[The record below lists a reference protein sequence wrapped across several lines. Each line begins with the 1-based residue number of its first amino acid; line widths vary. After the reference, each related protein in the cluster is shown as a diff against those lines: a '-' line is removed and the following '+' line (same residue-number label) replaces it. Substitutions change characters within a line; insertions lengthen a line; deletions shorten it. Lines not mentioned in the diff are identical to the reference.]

1 MRNIKT
7 SPGEIRR
14 NYIQQ
19 YLNQFLRRVH
29 PDLFL
34 SHPKEQLRNS
44 ASLQD
49 LLPLVSHEKHKDKNS
64 PRTVPTNSSAYDTPI
79 KKLVFYFRP
88 KQNAISTGTGGRPR
102 DGATGLG
109 SDTATPLR
117 SVEHMLP
124 VIDLRTTVTNSS
136 GRTRADQSAVE
147 QEIKSWQMVQ
157 SFLDLC
163 RKVEITVKEAHQK
176 DIALHLEQSLKDA
189 EAQQSIRKKRE
200 SVPQKPLSEVFA
212 EELQS
217 SFSGSTGTTPTTPST
232 SSSCLTGSN
241 ALAAHDEL
249 SHIQLGK
256 IGGSAPALDAQLMIQ
271 SNPLLF
277 KSPGLTSTRL
287 NKVVRTWIHWQHE
300 DQQEDGRNQV
310 SEKHEPFRLSNWWRK
325 VPVMVLSSAEE
336 RDEVLKARGESINS
350 GSTKGMLVVDPEMSK
365 QEMVDYIGSSLTRVQ
380 REYKETLR
388 AASPAS
394 VSSDHPPSSPQS
406 VHSPSAEAAS
416 YIERMRAK
424 SFYTGRRNDNPPIL
438 LTHAN
443 EVETNKESTNKRL
456 SFADELQYDGAIEG
470 THSPAGATAPSTVEG
485 YSIYSNIKDGK
496 VSIEHQIEI
505 NVVDL
510 FDVQSNKEISL
521 EEIMDGLRYVM
532 EYRIKG
538 GRFPSL
544 EYDIM
549 RRLADGLLMNMGN
562 VEKKGTFRHALSEE
576 ADVAFQL
583 FGEFLLEVQE
593 FRQAVGEKPVSDL
606 RHALKLDVRCG
617 SGSTLQEQQ
626 SAVALIAL
634 LTSYYPQF
642 SDWKELVKSEGQT
655 AVQKCMRE
663 HADYVKAEK
672 MPEMGG
678 VILAPQALCF
688 DRRIKRCL
696 KMFRTSLETG
706 LPSEAISALQEH
718 YGKNILPQ
726 PPRTSIFKMLL
737 TQFTDF
743 MILLLLAVA
752 ILMGATKEFIPMTVL
767 LIVVVL
773 NAIIGFTQE
782 YKAGKAL
789 DALTKL
795 SVPMAQVLRDGATSM
810 INSEELVP
818 GDIVILEEGESVP
831 ADLRLAEVS
840 QLEIIE
846 SILTGESV
854 AVSKD
859 PKEIKTLT
867 RKLPLGDCKGN
878 AFMST
883 VVAKGRGKGIVVRT
897 GRLTEMGKIS
907 AAITGHTKALTPVQR
922 KLALLGKLLVIFAI
936 VLCAVMAA
944 IKIGGYH
951 HPTGE
956 SLKVALSLAVSV
968 IPEGLVAVVTVTM
981 ALGVR
986 RMAERKAIVRT
997 LPAVETLGSVSYIC
1011 SDKTGT
1017 LTEGKMG
1024 AAELWTSDG
1033 VTYGFT
1039 ESTSLDPNKGDVTLK
1054 TTASPG
1060 ETPQVLG
1067 KTLDKVPAQM
1077 LISLMVSS
1085 LCNNSSV
1092 VRKESDDDM
1101 QKTTVPLPVDPAE
1114 NGYVKDLRDGSD
1126 MVEWKGIGD
1135 PTEVALVV
1143 AAQKAGF
1150 PKSFFHDLGY
1160 SRIFE
1165 QAFDSERKV
1174 MSVVY
1179 KAPLD
1184 NYQQQHFEF
1193 VLAKGA
1199 PEEILNR
1206 CIAHLPHFAPGS
1218 VASPLDILKPSEKE
1232 VSQPITEEIYDYVSQ
1247 AAGRMADEG
1256 LRVLGLAY
1264 KKVKVNG
1271 GGASNDDGVVGD
1283 GLDDVIRVKNQK
1295 EAAPSTYKPTDVD
1308 LMTAAN
1314 VAAHGDDDEEEE
1326 IPPGYAENDL
1336 VFLGL
1341 IGLIDPA
1348 RPGVKESVRICKE
1361 AGITVVMITGDHI
1374 KTASAIAKEL
1384 GILEV
1389 GGRAIKG
1396 EELDLLSEQ
1405 GIAEL
1410 RPFPNVFARVSPDN
1424 KLKLVT
1430 ALQSRGA
1437 SVAMT
1442 GDGVNDAPA
1451 IKAANVGVA
1460 MGIAGTDITKQ
1471 AADIVLANDN
1481 FNTIVEA
1488 VQEGR
1493 RVFDNILKFI
1503 VYLLSCNCAEIF
1515 LFVLC
1520 SSVNYDLPFTVT
1532 MILWANI
1539 IADVPPAMA
1548 LGVEPAE
1555 PGLMSRDPRSQK
1567 RGILTPTSIGI
1578 IIFQSLSM
1586 TLLTFGVYAWADRS
1600 EEHLAYA
1607 HSEAFAFL
1615 TTLQLLQGFLSR
1627 TMRTSVFR
1635 TNILGNRWMIY
1646 GVLVSFVLMIIGIY
1660 TPGFNRVLDL
1670 VPVNGITWAKIA
1682 VGCVIQ
1688 TTLSEMEKLV
1698 LRHTGWTI

>member
-1 MRNIKT
+1 MADPSPPNNDYEDVKEATAPGYNSTPRRDSTNKHLSFAEQNI
-7 SPGEIRR
+7 
-14 NYIQQ
+14 
-19 YLNQFLRRVH
+19 
-29 PDLFL
+29 
-34 SHPKEQLRNS
+34 
-44 ASLQD
+44 
-49 LLPLVSHEKHKDKNS
+49 
-64 PRTVPTNSSAYDTPI
+64 
-79 KKLVFYFRP
+79 
-88 KQNAISTGTGGRPR
+88 
-102 DGATGLG
+102 
-109 SDTATPLR
+109 
-117 SVEHMLP
+117 
-124 VIDLRTTVTNSS
+124 
-136 GRTRADQSAVE
+136 
-147 QEIKSWQMVQ
+147 QEIK
-157 SFLDLC
+157 
-163 RKVEITVKEAHQK
+163 T
-176 DIALHLEQSLKDA
+176 DA
-189 EAQQSIRKKRE
+189 A
-200 SVPQKPLSEVFA
+200 V
-212 EELQS
+212 
-217 SFSGSTGTTPTTPST
+217 PST
-232 SSSCLTGSN
+232 
-241 ALAAHDEL
+241 
-249 SHIQLGK
+249 
-256 IGGSAPALDAQLMIQ
+256 M
-271 SNPLLF
+271 
-277 KSPGLTSTRL
+277 PG
-287 NKVVRTWIHWQHE
+287 VI
-300 DQQEDGRNQV
+300 
-310 SEKHEPFRLSNWWRK
+310 
-325 VPVMVLSSAEE
+325 
-336 RDEVLKARGESINS
+336 
-350 GSTKGMLVVDPEMSK
+350 
-365 QEMVDYIGSSLTRVQ
+365 
-380 REYKETLR
+380 
-388 AASPAS
+388 
-394 VSSDHPPSSPQS
+394 
-406 VHSPSAEAAS
+406 
-416 YIERMRAK
+416 
-424 SFYTGRRNDNPPIL
+424 
-438 LTHAN
+438 
-443 EVETNKESTNKRL
+443 
-456 SFADELQYDGAIEG
+456 
-470 THSPAGATAPSTVEG
+470 PSTAEG
-485 YSIYSNIKDGK
+485 YSIYSNLKDGK
-496 VSIEHQIEI
+496 ASIEHQIDI

-521 EEIMDGLRYVM
+521 EEVMDGLRYVM

-544 EYDIM
+544 DYDIM
-549 RRLADGLLMNMGN
+549 KRLADGLLMNMGHS
-562 VEKKGTFRHALSEE
+562 EKKGRFSQALSEE
-576 ADVAFQL
+576 ANVAFQL

-617 SGSTLQEQQ
+617 AGSTIQEQQ

-634 LTSYYPQF
+634 LTTIYPQF
-642 SDWKELVKSEGQT
+642 SDWKELVKPDGQGD
-655 AVQKCMRE
+655 VHRCMRE
-663 HADYVKAEK
+663 HADFVKAEK

-696 KMFRTSLETG
+696 KMFRTSLESG
-706 LPSEAISALQEH
+706 LPSEAIPALQEH

-726 PPRTSIFKMLL
+726 PPKTSALKMLWAQL
-737 TQFTDF
+737 TDF

-752 ILMGATKEFIPMTVL
+752 VLMAATRDFIPMAVL

-773 NAIIGFTQE
+773 NTIIGFTQE

-795 SVPMAQVLRDGATSM
+795 SVPKAQVLRDGATSM
-810 INSEELVP
+810 IDSEELVP

-854 AVSKD
+854 AVNKD
-859 PKEIKTLT
+859 PREIRTLT

-878 AFMST
+878 AFMAT

-907 AAITGHTKALTPVQR
+907 AAITGHAKVMTPVQR
-922 KLALLGKLLVIFAI
+922 KLAMLGKLLVVFAI
-936 VLCAVMAA
+936 VLCAVMAG
-944 IKIGGYH
+944 IKIGYH
-951 HPTGE
+951 HPVGE

-986 RMAERKAIVRT
+986 RMASRKAIVRT
-997 LPAVETLGSVSYIC
+997 LPAVETLGSVTFIC

-1033 VTYGFT
+1033 TKYGFT
-1039 ESTSLDPNKGDVTLK
+1039 ESTSLDPNKGDVILTS
-1054 TTASPG
+1054 ANG
-1060 ETPQVLG
+1060 EAPQVIG
-1067 KTLDKVPAQM
+1067 KTLDQVPAPM

-1092 VRKESDDDM
+1092 VMKEADPSEP
-1101 QKTTVPLPVDPAE
+1101 TTVPIDIEPEADTEDEKNIVIPGAP
-1114 NGYVKDLRDGSD
+1114 
-1126 MVEWKGIGD
+1126 EWKGIGD

-1150 PKSFFHDLGY
+1150 PKSFFQDLGY
-1160 SRIFE
+1160 TRIYE

-1179 KAPLD
+1179 QAPLD
-1184 NYQQQHFEF
+1184 GNPNDHFEF

-1206 CIAHLPHFAPGS
+1206 CIGYLPTVEPGA
-1218 VASPLDILKPSEKE
+1218 VASPLDILKPGQLDLTQPVTEGFYDHVSEA
-1232 VSQPITEEIYDYVSQ
+1232 S
-1247 AAGRMADEG
+1247 GRMADEG

-1264 KKVKVNG
+1264 KRVLVNG
-1271 GGASNDDGVVGD
+1271 GGAINQGVGD
-1283 GLDDVIRVKNQK
+1283 GLDDINKIKSEK
-1295 EAAPSTYKPTDVD
+1295 EAAPPTHLQTSID
-1308 LMTAAN
+1308 LLTANN
-1314 VAAHGDDDEEEE
+1314 VAQADDDEEEEE
-1326 IPPGYAENDL
+1326 IPPGYMESDF

-1348 RPGVKESVRICKE
+1348 RAGVQESVRICKE

-1384 GILEV
+1384 GILEE

-1405 GIAEL
+1405 AIAEL
-1410 RPFPNVFARVSPDN
+1410 KPFPNVFARVSPDN

-1430 ALQSRGA
+1430 ALQSRGE

-1488 VQEGR
+1488 VEEGR

-1515 LFVLC
+1515 LFLLC
-1520 SSVNYDLPFTVT
+1520 SIVNVDLPFTVT

-1555 PGLMSRDPRSQK
+1555 PGLMSRKPRSPK
-1567 RGILTPTSIGI
+1567 RGILTVTSLSVIL
-1578 IIFQSLSM
+1578 FQSFSM
-1586 TLLTFGVYAWADRS
+1586 MLMTFGVYMWADRS
-1600 EEHLAYA
+1600 PDHLDYA
-1607 HSEAFAFL
+1607 HAEAFTFL

-1627 TMRTSVFR
+1627 TMRTSVFKVR
-1635 TNILGNRWMIY
+1635 FFGNRWMIY
-1646 GVLVSFVLMIIGIY
+1646 GVLISFILMLVGIY
-1660 TPGFNRVLDL
+1660 TPGFNGILNL
-1670 VPVNGITWAKIA
+1670 VPVHGLTWAKVA
-1682 VGCVIQ
+1682 VGCVILVF
-1688 TTLSEMEKLV
+1688 LSEMEKLV
-1698 LRHTGWTI
+1698 LRRTGWTI

>member
-1 MRNIKT
+1 
-7 SPGEIRR
+7 
-14 NYIQQ
+14 
-19 YLNQFLRRVH
+19 
-29 PDLFL
+29 
-34 SHPKEQLRNS
+34 
-44 ASLQD
+44 
-49 LLPLVSHEKHKDKNS
+49 
-64 PRTVPTNSSAYDTPI
+64 
-79 KKLVFYFRP
+79 
-88 KQNAISTGTGGRPR
+88 
-102 DGATGLG
+102 
-109 SDTATPLR
+109 
-117 SVEHMLP
+117 
-124 VIDLRTTVTNSS
+124 
-136 GRTRADQSAVE
+136 
-147 QEIKSWQMVQ
+147 
-157 SFLDLC
+157 
-163 RKVEITVKEAHQK
+163 
-176 DIALHLEQSLKDA
+176 
-189 EAQQSIRKKRE
+189 
-200 SVPQKPLSEVFA
+200 
-212 EELQS
+212 
-217 SFSGSTGTTPTTPST
+217 
-232 SSSCLTGSN
+232 
-241 ALAAHDEL
+241 
-249 SHIQLGK
+249 
-256 IGGSAPALDAQLMIQ
+256 
-271 SNPLLF
+271 
-277 KSPGLTSTRL
+277 
-287 NKVVRTWIHWQHE
+287 
-300 DQQEDGRNQV
+300 
-310 SEKHEPFRLSNWWRK
+310 
-325 VPVMVLSSAEE
+325 
-336 RDEVLKARGESINS
+336 
-350 GSTKGMLVVDPEMSK
+350 
-365 QEMVDYIGSSLTRVQ
+365 
-380 REYKETLR
+380 
-388 AASPAS
+388 
-394 VSSDHPPSSPQS
+394 
-406 VHSPSAEAAS
+406 
-416 YIERMRAK
+416 
-424 SFYTGRRNDNPPIL
+424 
-438 LTHAN
+438 
-443 EVETNKESTNKRL
+443 
-456 SFADELQYDGAIEG
+456 
-470 THSPAGATAPSTVEG
+470 
-485 YSIYSNIKDGK
+485 
-496 VSIEHQIEI
+496 
-505 NVVDL
+505 
-510 FDVQSNKEISL
+510 
-521 EEIMDGLRYVM
+521 M

-544 EYDIM
+544 DYDIM
-549 RRLADGLLMNMGN
+549 KRLADGLLLNMGHYA
-562 VEKKGTFRHALSEE
+562 KKGRFHQSLSEE

-606 RHALKLDVRCG
+606 RHSLKLDVRCG
-617 SGSTLQEQQ
+617 SGSTEQEQQ

-634 LTSYYPQF
+634 LTTIYPQF
-642 SDWKELVKSEGQT
+642 SDWRELVKSESQ
-655 AVQKCMRE
+655 ASVQKCMRE
-663 HADYVKAEK
+663 HADFVKAEK
-672 MPEMGG
+672 MPEMPG

-696 KMFRTSLETG
+696 KMFRTSLDTG
-706 LPSEAISALQEH
+706 LPSEVILTLREH
-718 YGKNILPQ
+718 YGRNVLPQ
-726 PPRTSIFKMLL
+726 PPTTSVFKMIW

-752 ILMGATKEFIPMTVL
+752 VLMAATKDFIPMAVL
-767 LIVVVL
+767 LIVVIL

-795 SVPMAQVLRDGATSM
+795 SVPKAQVLRDGATS
-810 INSEELVP
+810 IVDSEELVP

-854 AVSKD
+854 AVNKD
-859 PKEIKTLT
+859 PREIRTLT

-897 GRLTEMGKIS
+897 GRQTEMGRIS
-907 AAITGHTKALTPVQR
+907 AAITGQGKMLTPVQR
-922 KLALLGKLLVIFAI
+922 KLAMLGKLLVVFAI
-936 VLCAVMAA
+936 VLCAVMAGVRIA
-944 IKIGGYH
+944 YH
-951 HPTGE
+951 PHEVGE
-956 SLKVALSLAVSV
+956 SLKLALSLAVSV

-986 RMAERKAIVRT
+986 RMAARKAIVRT
-997 LPAVETLGSVSYIC
+997 LPAVETLGSVTFIC

-1033 VTYGFT
+1033 SAYGFT

-1054 TTASPG
+1054 AGPG

-1067 KTLDKVPAQM
+1067 KTLNDVPSQM

-1092 VRKESDDDM
+1092 VMKDEIEDDNA
-1101 QKTTVPLPVDPAE
+1101 KTMVNINSE
-1114 NGYVKDLRDGSD
+1114 NNMEPEGAAQSE
-1126 MVEWKGIGD
+1126 VEWKGIGD

-1150 PKSFFHDLGY
+1150 PKAFFQELGY
-1160 SRIFE
+1160 TRIYE

-1184 NYQQQHFEF
+1184 NAGVAGGHYEF

-1206 CIAHLPHFAPGS
+1206 CVSYLPPVAPGAVS
-1218 VASPLDILKPSEKE
+1218 SPLEVLRPSDHDLTKP
-1232 VSQPITEEIYDYVSQ
+1232 VTEEFYDHVSE
-1247 AAGRMADEG
+1247 ASGRMADDG
-1256 LRVLGLAY
+1256 LRVLGLAF

-1271 GGASNDDGVVGD
+1271 GGAPSESVGD
-1283 GLDDVIRVKNQK
+1283 GLDNIDNVKNVK
-1295 EAAPSTYKPTDVD
+1295 EAAPPTHKLTEVD

-1314 VAAHGDDDEEEE
+1314 VAAQGDDDDEEE
-1326 IPPGYAENDL
+1326 IPPGYSESEL

-1348 RPGVKESVRICKE
+1348 RAGVKESVRICKQ

-1384 GILEV
+1384 GILED

-1405 GIAEL
+1405 AIAEL
-1410 RPFPNVFARVSPDN
+1410 KPFPNVFARVSPDN

-1430 ALQSRGA
+1430 ALKSRGD

-1471 AADIVLANDN
+1471 AADIVLADDN

-1488 VQEGR
+1488 VEEGR

-1515 LFVLC
+1515 LFLLC
-1520 SSVNYDLPFTVT
+1520 TIVNVPLPFTVT

-1555 PGLMSRDPRSQK
+1555 PGLMNRNPRSPK
-1567 RGILTPTSIGI
+1567 RGIVTPTSFLV
-1578 IIFQSLSM
+1578 IIFQSFSM
-1586 TLLTFGVYAWADRS
+1586 MLMTFAVYMWADRS
-1600 EEHLAYA
+1600 EEHLSYA
-1607 HSEAFAFL
+1607 HSEAFTFL

-1627 TMRTSVFR
+1627 TMRTSLFR
-1635 TNILGNRWMIY
+1635 TNVFGNRWMVY
-1646 GVLVSFVLMIIGIY
+1646 GVMTSFVLMIIGIY
-1660 TPGFNRVLDL
+1660 TPGFNGVLDL
-1670 VPVNGITWAKIA
+1670 VPVYGKTWAKVV
-1682 VGCVIQ
+1682 VGCIILIL
-1688 TTLSEMEKLV
+1688 LSEAEKFA
-1698 LRHTGWTI
+1698 LRRGRWTI

>member
-1 MRNIKT
+1 MA
-7 SPGEIRR
+7 
-14 NYIQQ
+14 
-19 YLNQFLRRVH
+19 
-29 PDLFL
+29 D
-34 SHPKEQLRNS
+34 
-44 ASLQD
+44 D
-49 LLPLVSHEKHKDKNS
+49 
-64 PRTVPTNSSAYDTPI
+64 SS
-79 KKLVFYFRP
+79 
-88 KQNAISTGTGGRPR
+88 STAR
-102 DGATGLG
+102 
-109 SDTATPLR
+109 SD
-117 SVEHMLP
+117 
-124 VIDLRTTVTNSS
+124 
-136 GRTRADQSAVE
+136 
-147 QEIKSWQMVQ
+147 
-157 SFLDLC
+157 
-163 RKVEITVKEAHQK
+163 
-176 DIALHLEQSLKDA
+176 
-189 EAQQSIRKKRE
+189 
-200 SVPQKPLSEVFA
+200 
-212 EELQS
+212 
-217 SFSGSTGTTPTTPST
+217 SGSIGNHSSPPASQQGHHYRHQQVPSDAST
-232 SSSCLTGSN
+232 KNTD
-241 ALAAHDEL
+241 AT
-249 SHIQLGK
+249 
-256 IGGSAPALDAQLMIQ
+256 IGIDAPA
-271 SNPLLF
+271 SGHKN
-277 KSPGLTSTRL
+277 
-287 NKVVRTWIHWQHE
+287 H
-300 DQQEDGRNQV
+300 
-310 SEKHEPFRLSNWWRK
+310 LS
-325 VPVMVLSSAEE
+325 
-336 RDEVLKARGESINS
+336 
-350 GSTKGMLVVDPEMSK
+350 
-365 QEMVDYIGSSLTRVQ
+365 
-380 REYKETLR
+380 
-388 AASPAS
+388 
-394 VSSDHPPSSPQS
+394 
-406 VHSPSAEAAS
+406 
-416 YIERMRAK
+416 
-424 SFYTGRRNDNPPIL
+424 
-438 LTHAN
+438 
-443 EVETNKESTNKRL
+443 L
-456 SFADELQYDGAIEG
+456 SFAADTLQGIDERANLSQSESPTVLEAIAVSNTG
-470 THSPAGATAPSTVEG
+470 EG

-521 EEIMDGLRYVM
+521 EEVMDGLRYVM

-538 GRFPSL
+538 GRYPNL
-544 EYDIM
+544 DYDIM
-549 RRLADGLLMNMGN
+549 KRLADGLLLHMGDT
-562 VEKKGTFRHALSEE
+562 EKKRKLRAKLTEE

-583 FGEFLLEVQE
+583 FGEFLLEVQD

-617 SGSTLQEQQ
+617 PGSTLQEQQ

-634 LTSYYPQF
+634 LTTIYPQF
-642 SDWKELVKSEGQT
+642 SDWRELVKADGQSE
-655 AVQKCMRE
+655 VQKCMKE
-663 HADYVKAEK
+663 HADFVRAER

-706 LPSEAISALQEH
+706 LPSAAIPDLQEH
-718 YGKNILPQ
+718 YGKNILPE
-726 PPRTSIFKMLL
+726 PPRTSVFKMMW

-752 ILMGATKEFIPMTVL
+752 VLMAATKDFIPMAVL

-795 SVPMAQVLRDGATSM
+795 TVPKAQVLRDGNTSM

-897 GRLTEMGKIS
+897 GRQTEMGKIS
-907 AAITGHTKALTPVQR
+907 AAITGTKKVLTPVQR
-922 KLALLGKLLVIFAI
+922 KLALLGKLLVVFAI
-936 VLCAVMAA
+936 ILCAIMAG
-944 IKIGGYH
+944 IKIGYH
-951 HPTGE
+951 NDIGE
-956 SLKVALSLAVSV
+956 SLKIALSLAVSV
-968 IPEGLVAVVTVTM
+968 IPEGLVAVTTVTM

-986 RMAERKAIVRT
+986 RMATRKAIVRT
-997 LPAVETLGSVSYIC
+997 LPAVETLGSVTYIC

-1033 VTYGFT
+1033 VAYGFT
-1039 ESTSLDPNKGDVTLK
+1039 ESTSLDPNKGDVIMK
-1054 TTASPG
+1054 TNMT
-1060 ETPQVLG
+1060 EEPQVLE
-1067 KTLDKVPAQM
+1067 KTLDKVSAQM
-1077 LISLMVSS
+1077 LIALMVSS
-1085 LCNNSSV
+1085 LCNNSAV
-1092 VRKESDDDM
+1092 VQKDKEDKDEQGGSP
-1101 QKTTVPLPVDPAE
+1101 TTTIPLTNIDSEETAMADSE
-1114 NGYVKDLRDGSD
+1114 TL
-1126 MVEWKGIGD
+1126 EWKGVGD

-1150 PKSFFHDLGY
+1150 PKTYFHDLGY
-1160 SRIFE
+1160 SRIYE

-1179 KAPLD
+1179 KAPLETSLG
-1184 NYQQQHFEF
+1184 NEGHFEF

-1206 CIAHLPHFAPGS
+1206 CVGYLPPVLSGS
-1218 VASPLDILKPSEKE
+1218 VASPLDVLKPDVDEL
-1232 VSQPITEEIYDYVSQ
+1232 SQPVTEEFYDSVSE
-1247 AAGRMADEG
+1247 ASGRMADNG

-1264 KKVKVNG
+1264 KRVSING
-1271 GGASNDDGVVGD
+1271 GGSGKSEVGD
-1283 GLDDVIRVKNQK
+1283 GLDHVNKIKDEK
-1295 EAAPSTYKPTDVD
+1295 EVPAPTLKPTKLD

-1314 VAAHGDDDEEEE
+1314 TNKADDDDDEEE
-1326 IPPGYAENDL
+1326 IPPGYAESDL

-1348 RPGVKESVRICKE
+1348 RAGVKESVHICKE

-1374 KTASAIAKEL
+1374 KTASAIAREL
-1384 GILEV
+1384 GILEE

-1405 GIAEL
+1405 AIAEL
-1410 RPFPNVFARVSPDN
+1410 KPFPNVFARVSPDN

-1430 ALQSRGA
+1430 ALQSRGE

-1460 MGIAGTDITKQ
+1460 MGIAGTEITKK
-1471 AADIVLANDN
+1471 AADIVLSNDN
-1481 FNTIVEA
+1481 FNTIVDA
-1488 VQEGR
+1488 VEEGR

-1515 LFVLC
+1515 LFLLC
-1520 SSVNYDLPFTVT
+1520 SIVNVELPFTVT
-1532 MILWANI
+1532 MVLWANI

-1555 PGLMSRDPRSQK
+1555 PGLMSRNPRSPK
-1567 RGILTPTSIGI
+1567 RGILTKTSFSVIM
-1578 IIFQSLSM
+1578 FQSFVM
-1586 TLLTFGVYAWADRS
+1586 TLLTFGVYMMRDRS
-1600 EEHLAYA
+1600 TEEKESYA
-1607 HSEAFAFL
+1607 RAESFTVL

-1635 TNILGNRWMIY
+1635 VNFFSNRWMIY
-1646 GVLVSFVLMIIGIY
+1646 GVLVSFVLMVIGVY
-1660 TPGFNRVLDL
+1660 VPGFN
-1670 VPVNGITWAKIA
+1670 GILNLQPIDGVSWAKII
-1682 VGCVIQ
+1682 VCSVILLV
-1688 TTLSEMEKLV
+1688 LSELEKLL
-1698 LRHTGWTI
+1698 LRITGWTI

>member
-1 MRNIKT
+1 MRGHNVGK
-7 SPGEIRR
+7 SGRGLR
-14 NYIQQ
+14 QNYVQQ
-19 YLNQFLRRVH
+19 YLKQFLRRVH
-29 PDLFL
+29 PDLFQN
-34 SHPKEQLRNS
+34 HPKEQLRNS
-44 ASLQD
+44 TSLQD
-49 LLPLVSHEKHKDKNS
+49 LLPLVNHEKDSHMDRRPPPSDNS
-64 PRTVPTNSSAYDTPI
+64 VGSKPT
-79 KKLVFYFRP
+79 KLVFYFKPNDPPIPPPVTSTDALKTRTQSQSQLESIEHILPAFEP
-88 KQNAISTGTGGRPR
+88 KSISAEAG
-102 DGATGLG
+102 
-109 SDTATPLR
+109 DTAR
-117 SVEHMLP
+117 
-124 VIDLRTTVTNSS
+124 
-136 GRTRADQSAVE
+136 QSALE
-147 QEIKSWQMVQ
+147 QELKSWQMVQ
-157 SFLDLC
+157 SFLELC
-163 RKVEITVKEAHQK
+163 RKVGVSVKDNDQKDVALQLELSTQEIT
-176 DIALHLEQSLKDA
+176 S
-189 EAQQSIRKKRE
+189 KK
-200 SVPQKPLSEVFA
+200 SMNPQAPQKPLSEIFQ
-212 EELQS
+212 EELQT
-217 SFSGSTGTTPTTPST
+217 SFSGSIGHQKPTPAWTGAST
-232 SSSCLTGSN
+232 GNETNIEGISQTY
-241 ALAAHDEL
+241 
-249 SHIQLGK
+249 LGK
-256 IGGSAPALDAQLMIQ
+256 IGGVAPALDAQVMIK

-277 KSPGLTSTRL
+277 KSPELSSSRL
-287 NKVVRTWIHWQHE
+287 SRVIRTWIHWQDE
-300 DQQEDGRNQV
+300 DQHLVTSSSTSVQ
-310 SEKHEPFRLSNWWRK
+310 SATPFSLGEWWRK
-325 VPVMVLSSAEE
+325 VPIMILSSMKEREEVLSTPGNN
-336 RDEVLKARGESINS
+336 K
-350 GSTKGMLVVDPEMSK
+350 KGMLIVDQEMSK
-365 QEMVDYIGSSLTRVQ
+365 QEMIEYLKNNLERIQ
-380 REYKETLR
+380 AEYKDMLKSTLMTPT
-388 AASPAS
+388 SGS
-394 VSSDHPPSSPQS
+394 
-406 VHSPSAEAAS
+406 SPSALRKKQQGQQQVGQGHQPGWSPNPGTAS
-416 YIERMRAK
+416 YLERMRIKTQLQKAK
-424 SFYTGRRNDNPPIL
+424 GGGNKPPI
-438 LTHAN
+438 TPNNAKDINHCDN
-443 EVETNKESTNKRL
+443 FTSNRL
-456 SFADELQYDGAIEG
+456 PFDGDLGNDIAQDVPIALP
-470 THSPAGATAPSTVEG
+470 SATPSNVEG

-496 VSIEHQIEI
+496 ASIEHQIEI

-510 FDVQSNKEISL
+510 FDVKSNKDISL

-538 GRFPSL
+538 GRYPNL

-549 RRLADGLLMNMGN
+549 KRLADGLLLNMGHS
-562 VEKKGTFRHALSEE
+562 EKKSHFRQTLSEE

-606 RHALKLDVRCG
+606 RHALKLDVRCA
-617 SGSTLQEQQ
+617 SGSTVQEQQ
-626 SAVALIAL
+626 AAVALIAL
-634 LTSYYPQF
+634 LTNIYPQF
-642 SDWKELVKSEGQT
+642 SDWKELVKSNGQGN
-655 AVQKCMRE
+655 VQKCMRE

-672 MPEMGG
+672 MPEMPG

-696 KMFRTSLETG
+696 KMFRTSLDTG
-706 LPSEAISALQEH
+706 LPSEAIPALQEH

-726 PPRTSIFKMLL
+726 PPRTSVFKMLW

-752 ILMGATKEFIPMTVL
+752 VLMAATKDFIPMTVL

-795 SVPMAQVLRDGATSM
+795 SVPKAQVLRDGATSV
-810 INSEELVP
+810 IDSEELVP

-854 AVSKD
+854 AVNKD
-859 PKEIKTLT
+859 PREIKALT

-883 VVAKGRGKGIVVRT
+883 VVANGRGKGIVVRT
-897 GRLTEMGKIS
+897 GRQTEMGKIS
-907 AAITGHTKALTPVQR
+907 AAITGQGKILTPVQR
-922 KLALLGKLLVIFAI
+922 KLAMLGKLLVVFAI
-936 VLCAVMAA
+936 VLCAVMAGV
-944 IKIGGYH
+944 KIAYH
-951 HPTGE
+951 PHEVGE

-986 RMAERKAIVRT
+986 RMASRKAIVRT
-997 LPAVETLGSVSYIC
+997 LPAVETLGSVTFIC

-1033 VTYGFT
+1033 STYGFT
-1039 ESTSLDPNKGDVTLK
+1039 ESTSLDPNKGDVVLK
-1054 TTASPG
+1054 TGSG
-1060 ETPQVLG
+1060 EVTQVLE

-1092 VRKESDDDM
+1092 VAKGQDEESNSMETIAVDIVDDEKAHKA
-1101 QKTTVPLPVDPAE
+1101 QLPA
-1114 NGYVKDLRDGSD
+1114 S
-1126 MVEWKGIGD
+1126 EWKGIGD

-1150 PKSFFHDLGY
+1150 PKSFFQDLGY
-1160 SRIFE
+1160 TRIFE

-1179 KAPLD
+1179 KAPVD
-1184 NYQQQHFEF
+1184 ASDTKDDHYEF

-1206 CIAHLPHFAPGS
+1206 CVGYLPPVELNS
-1218 VASPLDILKPSEKE
+1218 ISSPLDILKPSDCDLSKP
-1232 VSQPITEEIYDYVSQ
+1232 VTEEFYDHVSD
-1247 AAGRMADEG
+1247 ASGRMADSG
-1256 LRVLGLAY
+1256 LRVLGLAF

-1271 GGASNDDGVVGD
+1271 GGAVEKAFDDGFD
-1283 GLDDVIRVKNQK
+1283 NISNIKDSK
-1295 EAAPSTYKPTDVD
+1295 EAAPPTHKPTDVD

-1314 VAAHGDDDEEEE
+1314 VAAHGDDGDDDE
-1326 IPPGYAENDL
+1326 IPPGYAESEL
-1336 VFLGL
+1336 IFLGL

-1348 RPGVKESVRICKE
+1348 RAGVKESVRICKQ

-1384 GILEV
+1384 GILEE

-1405 GIAEL
+1405 AIAEL

-1430 ALQSRGA
+1430 ALQSRGD

-1471 AADIVLANDN
+1471 AADIVLANDD

-1488 VQEGR
+1488 VEEGR

-1515 LFVLC
+1515 LFLLC
-1520 SSVNYDLPFTVT
+1520 TFVDVPLPFTVT

-1555 PGLMSRDPRSQK
+1555 PGLMSRDPRSPK
-1567 RGILTPTSIGI
+1567 RGILTVASFLV
-1578 IIFQSLSM
+1578 IIFQSFSM
-1586 TLLTFGVYAWADRS
+1586 MLMTFGVYMWADRS
-1600 EEHLAYA
+1600 EEHLDYA

-1627 TMRTSVFR
+1627 TMRTSIVKSGF
-1635 TNILGNRWMIY
+1635 LGNVWMIY

-1660 TPGFNRVLDL
+1660 TPGFNDILNL
-1670 VPVNGITWAKIA
+1670 VPVGGVSWAKVV
-1682 VGCVIQ
+1682 VGCIIL
-1688 TTLSEMEKLV
+1688 TGLSELEKLI
-1698 LRHTGWTI
+1698 LRRGDWTI